1 MSHVLNL
8 SRDSNSSNS
17 ASDYMKEIEKTVL
30 SIEAK
35 NRRFKL
41 NIYKKLETQMRRIQ
55 HLLVVISK
63 WLILSLVELFTI
75 WMQ

>member
-1 MSHVLNL
+1 
-8 SRDSNSSNS
+8 
-17 ASDYMKEIEKTVL
+17 MKEIEKTVL

-63 WLILSLVELFTI
+63 
-75 WMQ
+75 